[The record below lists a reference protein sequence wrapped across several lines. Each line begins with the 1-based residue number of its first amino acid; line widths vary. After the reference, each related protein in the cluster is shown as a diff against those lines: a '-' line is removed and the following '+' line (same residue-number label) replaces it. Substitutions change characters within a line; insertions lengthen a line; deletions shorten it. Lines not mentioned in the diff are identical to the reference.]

1 MTAPCDL
8 DPATLAVRLGVPRV
22 AAFDRVGSTLDVAHA
37 LAAEGAP
44 GGTLV
49 IAEEQTAGRGRMGR
63 VWRSAP
69 GSGIWLTL
77 VERPRDA
84 EALDVLSLRL
94 GLQAVEALDPFA
106 GERVGLKWPNDLY
119 LEAGKLAGVLVE
131 ARWRDARLDWI
142 AIGFGLNV
150 VPPVGVAGAGLLPGT
165 DRLEVL
171 EALVPALR
179 AAAAATGHLGADELA
194 AFAARD
200 VARGRRIVA
209 PVQGV
214 VAGIEQGGALL
225 VDTTAGR
232 ERVRAGS
239 LIFAEDA

>member
-8 DPATLAVRLGVPRV
+8 DPATLAARLGVPRV

-77 VERPRDA
+77 VERPGDP

-94 GLQAVEALDPFA
+94 GLQAVEALDRFA

-179 AAAAATGHLGADELA
+179 AAAAATGHLGAEELA
-194 AFAARD
+194 AFTARD

-209 PVQGV
+209 PVVGV
-214 VAGIEQGGALL
+214 VVGIEQGGALL